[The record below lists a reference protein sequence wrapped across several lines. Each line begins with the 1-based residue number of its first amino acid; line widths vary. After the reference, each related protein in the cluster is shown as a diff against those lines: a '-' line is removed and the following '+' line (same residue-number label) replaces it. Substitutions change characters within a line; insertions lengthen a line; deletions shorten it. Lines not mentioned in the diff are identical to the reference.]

1 MKMLN
6 DYIFQEKKQQQQQ
19 TILHLLSLDTLSKT
33 EKDVIV
39 LKNYN
44 SEINEQF
51 DNCTNVM
58 KNDEKKTPRSLSTF
72 LYQLIIKINGKKTTV
87 LNGYVDT

>member
-1 MKMLN
+1 MLN

-33 EKDVIV
+33 EKDVIA

-44 SEINEQF
+44 SEI
-51 DNCTNVM
+51 
-58 KNDEKKTPRSLSTF
+58 
-72 LYQLIIKINGKKTTV
+72 
-87 LNGYVDT
+87 